1 MNDELEHV
9 RSVRNNSVC
18 PLASVDDVFVQR
30 SILRMRVSAR
40 MKCFWMRP
48 HNCLQN
54 DTSRIKRAD
63 AKIGKY
69 LFPHYAERQS
79 QLRRHNSRSAGASG
93 AKTFRQISGFCKIR
107 WAARSEKENPRNSK
121 VGDTRYAF
129 CPRPQQAIKIHWNS
143 IAIAHAGGCRA
154 LGGWEER
161 QERRGIDFV
170 AGRRRCL
177 IGGGVPHF
185 AIAVVIK
192 ELKTGS
198 V

>member
-1 MNDELEHV
+1 
-9 RSVRNNSVC
+9 
-18 PLASVDDVFVQR
+18 
-30 SILRMRVSAR
+30 MRVSAR

-54 DTSRIKRAD
+54 DTSQIKRAD

-143 IAIAHAGGCRA
+143 IGIAHAGGCRA
-154 LGGWEER
+154 LGGL
-161 QERRGIDFV
+161 
-170 AGRRRCL
+170 GRR
-177 IGGGVPHF
+177 
-185 AIAVVIK
+185 
-192 ELKTGS
+192 
-198 V
+198 